1 MVSQKEII
9 EALRTAWQFDIANRI
24 EAEGIAP
31 PDGHIIV
38 PTCAVRKKPYVP
50 MTDDERLDIS
60 RGMRIRTAE
69 VGQIEA
75 AVIKRAGLN
84 VANQCSYPDCLDNE
98 DERCPKWLTGKC
110 KRAGLEIK
118 HD

>member
-1 MVSQKEII
+1 MMVSQKEII
-9 EALRTAWQFDIANRI
+9 EALRHVGCSSGLNVRHALANRI

-50 MTDDERLDIS
+50 MTDDELAEIDIAT
-60 RGMRIRTAE
+60 GMADPKEPWAYERN
-69 VGQIEA
+69 IEA
-75 AVIKRAGLN
+75 AVIKRA
-84 VANQCSYPDCLDNE
+84 E
-98 DERCPKWLTGKC
+98 
-110 KRAGLEIK
+110 LEIK